1 MVLPLKV
8 AFANHKG
15 GVGKS
20 LVTAQAAAALARL
33 GLNVLVIDFDPQANV
48 TRRLGLD
55 FDPENPFAS
64 ISEAILAAGA
74 DEPMVGAVSGA
85 VLQCGWRDDTT
96 GELTAEAERIWVV
109 PARFDLDNR
118 ESESG
123 VLGAVHRLQIGLEGE
138 WIEFYDVVLIDCRPS
153 LGHIVQM
160 ALCAADVAIAVTDAE
175 VDGVEGVIRLA
186 EFIEKNRR
194 YLDGIEL
201 RGIIVNQWR
210 DVGEHFFQLEGL
222 QDKFGD
228 LVWAPKVQGWDEQ
241 GRREEFKRR
250 TDPSDLRIP
259 DWIRNAEASGAAA
272 SLSAYTD
279 ARGRETTA
287 IFDHLANR
295 MVDELIP
302 AGRAA

>member
-1 MVLPLKV
+1 MVVPIKV
-8 AFANHKG
+8 VFANHKG

-20 LVTAQAAAALARL
+20 MLTAQAAAAMARR

-48 TRRLGLD
+48 TRRLGIE
-55 FDPENPFAS
+55 FDPEHPFAS
-64 ISEAILAAGA
+64 ISEAILAAGG
-74 DEPMVGAVSGA
+74 DEPVVGAVSGA
-85 VLQCGWRDDTT
+85 VLQCGWRDDST

-210 DVGEHFFQLEGL
+210 DVAEHFFQLEGM
-222 QDKFGD
+222 QDKFGS
-228 LVWAPKVQGWDEQ
+228 LVWAPTVTDENKV
-241 GRREEFKRR
+241 KRS
-250 TDPSDLRIP
+250 TGPNDLRIP
-259 DWIRNAEASGAAA
+259 DWIRFAEASGAAA

-287 IFDHLANR
+287 IFDYLADR
-295 MVDELIP
+295 MVNELIP